1 MTARRMFLAG
11 LLAVAG
17 LSWGVAQEDASR
29 RPDRGDRPVPLV
41 EDPAKAIDRYLEDGW
56 VSPERRRWRI
66 EYRPIDGMS
75 SHSEWHLE
83 GTHWWVRLYP
93 EEEMPEHYRLAS
105 FDKTAVYEID
115 GVALH
120 QAYGTIKFWVYGRP
134 KKLTR

>member
-1 MTARRMFLAG
+1 MTAQRIFLAG

-29 RPDRGDRPVPLV
+29 RSDRRDRPVPLV
-41 EDPAKAIDRYLEDGW
+41 EDPGKTIDRYLEDGW

-75 SHSEWHLE
+75 SHSEWHIQ
-83 GTHWWVRLYP
+83 GTPWWVRLYP
-93 EEEMPEHYRLAS
+93 EEETAVHYRLAS
-105 FDKTAVYEID
+105 FDKDAVYEVD
-115 GVALH
+115 AVALR
-120 QAYGTIKFWVYGRP
+120 QDYGTIKFWVYGRP